1 LSRFPA
7 GRDAEQVGDD
17 GTMTKS
23 DLIDVLCETQ
33 KIPKGRAEL
42 LVQVIF
48 ESMEEAL
55 KRGER
60 IEIRG
65 FGSFE
70 LRSYKPYEGRNPR
83 TGVRVNVQPKRLPF
97 FKVGKE
103 LKERVNAGRNAAPS
117 NGPASGWTDAKARL
131 ARPEGKPAGDGVPAI
146 APESSTGPVP
156 AAPAAAASAEPPA
169 APGATRVSA

>member
-1 LSRFPA
+1 
-7 GRDAEQVGDD
+7 
-17 GTMTKS
+17 MTKS

-42 LVQVIF
+42 LVQVVF
-48 ESMEEAL
+48 ESMEAAL

-70 LRSYKPYEGRNPR
+70 LRSYRPYEGRNPR
-83 TGVRVNVQPKRLPF
+83 TGVRVSVQPKRLPF

-103 LKERVNAGRNAAPS
+103 LKERVNAGKQAKQDKSAKLR
-117 NGPASGWTDAKARL
+117 DAG
-131 ARPEGKPAGDGVPAI
+131 E
-146 APESSTGPVP
+146 P
-156 AAPAAAASAEPPA
+156 AAPVPVSMTVPTTGPLTDSGATATAEP
-169 APGATRVSA
+169 ATAGTPTRATA

>member
-1 LSRFPA
+1 
-7 GRDAEQVGDD
+7 
-17 GTMTKS
+17 MTKS

-83 TGVRVNVQPKRLPF
+83 TGVRVSVQPKRLPF

-103 LKERVNAGRNAAPS
+103 LKERVNAGRS
-117 NGPASGWTDAKARL
+117 
-131 ARPEGKPAGDGVPAI
+131 
-146 APESSTGPVP
+146 
-156 AAPAAAASAEPPA
+156 AAPAGKRPVPVGDATASGQDAPA
-169 APGATRVSA
+169 TPNASRVSA

>member
-1 LSRFPA
+1 MN
-7 GRDAEQVGDD
+7 

-33 KIPKGRAEL
+33 KIPKGRAEQ
-42 LVQVIF
+42 LVQVVF
-48 ESMEEAL
+48 ESMEGAL

-70 LRSYKPYEGRNPR
+70 LRSYRPYEGRNPR
-83 TGVRVNVQPKRLPF
+83 TGVRVSVQPKRLPF

-103 LKERVNAGRNAAPS
+103 LKERVNAGKQDKQDKQEKAAKLRDAAP
-117 NGPASGWTDAKARL
+117 
-131 ARPEGKPAGDGVPAI
+131 VPV
-146 APESSTGPVP
+146 PVTTTGPLTDSG
-156 AAPAAAASAEPPA
+156 ATATAEP
-169 APGATRVSA
+169 APTGTPTRATA